1 MSLYHTKTTQF
12 LTALSIIKTTFI
24 DKKQKGASLDTPSL
38 SNLLQLIHQL
48 FDDFRNNTSTYC
60 TATFTDCET

>member
-1 MSLYHTKTTQF
+1 MSLYHTKMIQF
-12 LTALSIIKTTFI
+12 LTALSSIKTTFI
-24 DKKQKGASLDTPSL
+24 DKKQKGVSFDTPSL

-48 FDDFRNNTSTYC
+48 FDDFRNNASTYR

>member
-1 MSLYHTKTTQF
+1 MNLYHTKTTQF

-24 DKKQKGASLDTPSL
+24 DKKQKGVSFDTPSL

-48 FDDFRNNTSTYC
+48 FDDFRNNASTYC